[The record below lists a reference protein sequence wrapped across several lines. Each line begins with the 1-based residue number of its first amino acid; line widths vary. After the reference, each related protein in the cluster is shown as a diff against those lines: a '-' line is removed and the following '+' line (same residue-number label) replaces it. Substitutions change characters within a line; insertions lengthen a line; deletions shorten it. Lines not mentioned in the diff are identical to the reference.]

1 MRDSDCERAAEI
13 LVAAFSQV
21 YRQRGH
27 TPPFPNLESAIWL
40 CRAYLDLDREGCAVA
55 EAGSG
60 LVGVGFVHLRGP
72 VASIGP
78 LAARPGGPAGIG
90 RALMAHLTG
99 LANACGSLRLF
110 QDSFNPDS
118 FGLYSELGWTV
129 RDVAPY
135 LMAGDIIA
143 PAAISPA
150 IRLYRP
156 EDRDRLEAFDLRMVG
171 ANRSRDM
178 GLLLSTGALLLTDH
192 VPPAAD
198 PDGGGGG
205 GSSPGGCWETAGEG
219 GPRGGMK
226 GDLDGF
232 IFLRALPARA
242 IIGPAVATSEAVL
255 IDLLDAACHAL
266 GGRSA
271 VMRASAGT
279 PNLLRRSFEL
289 GFRVDHLGNLMSL
302 GRSGPPPPQLYALFP
317 ESL

>member
-13 LVAAFSQV
+13 LVSAFSQV

-27 TPPFPNLESAIWL
+27 VPPFPNLESAIWL

-55 EAGSG
+55 ESGNG

-78 LAARPGGPAGIG
+78 LAARPGGPPGIG
-90 RALMAHLTG
+90 RALMAHLTA
-99 LANACGSLRLF
+99 LAEGCASLRLF

-118 FGLYSELGWTV
+118 FGLYSELGWAV

-135 LMAGDIIA
+135 LMAGDIRK
-143 PAAISPA
+143 PASVSAT
-150 IRLYRP
+150 IREYRP
-156 EDRDRLEAFDLRMVG
+156 EDRESLETFDFRMLG

-178 GLLLSTGALLLTDH
+178 GLLLSTGALLLTE
-192 VPPAAD
+192 VAA
-198 PDGGGGG
+198 GT
-205 GSSPGGCWETAGEG
+205 ERAGERSG
-219 GPRGGMK
+219 EIG
-226 GDLDGF
+226 GF

-242 IIGPAVATSEAVL
+242 IIGPAVASSEEILA
-255 IDLLDAACHAL
+255 DLLDAACQAL
-266 GGRSA
+266 AGRSA
-271 VMRASAGT
+271 VMRASAAT
-279 PNLLRRSFEL
+279 PKVLRRAHAL

-302 GRSGPPPPQLYALFP
+302 GRDQGLPAQLYALFP

>member
-1 MRDSDCERAAEI
+1 VISVRAMRDSDCERAAEI
-13 LVAAFSQV
+13 LVSAFSQV

-27 TPPFPNLESAIWL
+27 VPPFPNLESAIWL

-55 EAGSG
+55 ESGGG

-78 LAARPGGPAGIG
+78 LAARPGGPPGIG

-99 LANACGSLRLF
+99 LAEGCASLRLF

-118 FGLYSELGWTV
+118 FGLYSELGWAV

-135 LMAGDIIA
+135 LMAGDIRK
-143 PAAISPA
+143 PASVSAT
-150 IRLYRP
+150 IREYRP
-156 EDRDRLEAFDLRMVG
+156 EDRERLEAFDFRMLG

-178 GLLLSTGALLLTDH
+178 GLLLSTGALLLTE
-192 VPPAAD
+192 VASGTEEPANEI
-198 PDGGGGG
+198 G
-205 GSSPGGCWETAGEG
+205 
-219 GPRGGMK
+219 
-226 GDLDGF
+226 GF

-242 IIGPAVATSEAVL
+242 IIGPAVASSEEILA
-255 IDLLDAACHAL
+255 DLLDAACQAL
-266 GGRSA
+266 AGRSA
-271 VMRASAGT
+271 VMRASAAT
-279 PNLLRRSFEL
+279 PKVLRRAHAL

-302 GRSGPPPPQLYALFP
+302 GRDQRLPAQLYALFP

>member
-99 LANACGSLRLF
+99 LANVCGSLRLF

-135 LMAGDIIA
+135 LMAGDIVA

-171 ANRSRDM
+171 ANRSRDI

-192 VPPAAD
+192 VPPA
-198 PDGGGGG
+198 GGGQ
-205 GSSPGGCWETAGEG
+205 E
-219 GPRGGMK
+219 
-226 GDLDGF
+226 LDGF

-242 IIGPAVATSEAVL
+242 IIGPAVATSEAIL

>member
-55 EAGSG
+55 EAGGG

-90 RALMAHLTG
+90 RALMSHLTG

-135 LMAGDIIA
+135 LMAADIVA

-192 VPPAAD
+192 VSPVPPVPPA
-198 PDGGGGG
+198 GGGQ
-205 GSSPGGCWETAGEG
+205 E
-219 GPRGGMK
+219 
-226 GDLDGF
+226 LDGF

-242 IIGPAVATSEAVL
+242 IIGPAVATSEAIL

-302 GRSGPPPPQLYALFP
+302 GGSGPPPPQLYALFP